1 MVYLHFWLTQ
11 GGVGDVSRLVVLD
24 DVAAPRPMAGDVVA
38 ELRQLFPA
46 ATVDVPPSGTPIV
59 GRPGD
64 LVVVV
69 FGAPALSPP
78 DDVIYDQLD
87 RLQALAR
94 TLGELGH
101 VLLYRAWWREADV
114 LPARAL
120 SARVRRLRVERA
132 IIRALRALQANR
144 WLLRPR
150 YRGN

>member
-1 MVYLHFWLTQ
+1 MVYLHFWLAQ
-11 GGVGDVSRLVVLD
+11 GGVGAVARLVVLD
-24 DVAAPRPMAGDVVA
+24 DPAAPRPMAGDVVA
-38 ELRQLFPA
+38 ELCQLFPA
-46 ATVDVPPSGTPIV
+46 AAVDVPDDGGPVV

-78 DDVIYDQLD
+78 DDVIYDHLD

-94 TLGELGH
+94 TLGDSGH

-114 LPARAL
+114 VPARTLA
-120 SARVRRLRVERA
+120 ARVRRLRFERG
-132 IIRALRALQANR
+132 IIRGLRALQANR